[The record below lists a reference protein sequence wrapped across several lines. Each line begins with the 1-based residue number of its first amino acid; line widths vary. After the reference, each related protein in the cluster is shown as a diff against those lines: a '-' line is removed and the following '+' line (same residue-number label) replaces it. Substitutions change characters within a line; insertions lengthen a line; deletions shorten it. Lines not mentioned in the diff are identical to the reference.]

1 MYPQA
6 RKIHAVL
13 SLHPERAMTAAE
25 IAPMAEVP
33 VASCR
38 ILLWM
43 LMDKLGVVEQCE
55 PVVVNG
61 VRAKTWRIAQERV
74 KEPER
79 LPIDDLLAMFRR
91 KQCAS

>member
-13 SLHPERAMTAAE
+13 ALFPDRAMTASE

-43 LMDKLGVVEQCE
+43 LMDRFGAVEQSH
-55 PVVVNG
+55 PVKVG
-61 VRAKTWRIAQERV
+61 TVRAKTWRIKIER
-74 KEPER
+74 EPER

-91 KQCAS
+91 KQCAN